1 MTQIV
6 LIWSLFI
13 CAQLADVWT
22 TNKVLSQGGRE
33 LNGLV
38 AGIMREHEDKWGWVK
53 FGLAMC
59 LGLILHFYQEIA
71 TRLLPENW
79 VQSIPEE
86 LGHWIMLAV
95 GLITAAVAANNFGQI
110 K

>member
-6 LIWSLFI
+6 LIWALFI
-13 CAQLADVWT
+13 CAQFADVWT

-33 LNGLV
+33 LNGV
-38 AGIMREHEDKWGWVK
+38 VVR
-53 FGLAMC
+53 
-59 LGLILHFYQEIA
+59 
-71 TRLLPENW
+71 
-79 VQSIPEE
+79 
-86 LGHWIMLAV
+86 IMLAV